1 MNSGIVV
8 DASVVVDLVL
18 ARGRATAIA
27 ERIRG
32 CTLHAPHVIDLEVAH
47 GIRRNWIAAFIY
59 GARLDA
65 AVAAVLDLPIN
76 RYSHRPL
83 LPRIMALRE
92 NVTAYDG
99 AYVALAEVLA
109 LPLITL
115 DARLARSSGHTA
127 RIEFIE

>member
-1 MNSGIVV
+1 MTSGIVV

-18 ARGRATAIA
+18 ARGQATAISD
-27 ERIRG
+27 RIRG

-47 GIRRNWIAAFIY
+47 GIRRNWIAGFID
-59 GARLDA
+59 GPRLDA
-65 AVAAVLDLPIN
+65 AVAAALDLPII

-99 AYVALAEVLA
+99 AYVALAELLA
-109 LPLITL
+109 LPLVTL
-115 DARLARSSGHTA
+115 DGRLARSSGHSA

>member
-1 MNSGIVV
+1 MTSGIVV
-8 DASVVVDLVL
+8 DASVIVDLVL
-18 ARGRATAIA
+18 ARERASAIA
-27 ERIRG
+27 ERIQG
-32 CTLHAPHVIDLEVAH
+32 CTLHAPHVIDLEVAQ
-47 GIRRNWIAAFIY
+47 GIRRNWILGFIY

-65 AVAAVLDLPIN
+65 AVSAALDLPIN

-83 LPRIMALRE
+83 IPRIMALRE

-99 AYVALAEVLA
+99 AYVALAEELG

-115 DARLARSSGHTA
+115 DAHLARSSGHTA

>member
-1 MNSGIVV
+1 MTSGIVV

-18 ARGRATAIA
+18 ARDRAVAIA

-32 CTLHAPHVIDLEVAH
+32 HVLHAPHVIDIEVAH
-47 GIRRNWIAAFIY
+47 AIRRSWLAGLIY
-59 GARLDA
+59 GSRMDEALA
-65 AVAAVLDLPIN
+65 AALDLPIN

-83 LPRIMALRE
+83 LPRILALRE

-99 AYVALAEVLA
+99 AYVALAEILD
-109 LPLITL
+109 LPLVTL
-115 DARLARSSGHTA
+115 DGRLARSYGHTA

>member
-1 MNSGIVV
+1 MTSGIVV

-18 ARGRATAIA
+18 ARGRASAIA

-32 CTLHAPHVIDLEVAH
+32 FTMHAPHIIDLEVAQ
-47 GIRRNWIAAFIY
+47 GIRRDWIIGAIY

-65 AVAAVLDLPIN
+65 AVAAALDLPIN

-83 LPRIMALRE
+83 IPRIMALRE

-99 AYVALAEVLA
+99 AYVALAEELG
-109 LPLITL
+109 LPLITR
-115 DARLARSSGHTA
+115 DGRLARSSGHSA